1 MKDQTKTKKQL
12 IEELQE
18 LRQQSSQGV
27 EGAQIPLRS
36 WFDNV
41 ADPIIIFDRETN
53 RFLDCNQAAVDRY
66 GYTLDE
72 LRTMTP
78 HQLHP
83 PEEVEI
89 VDRNIQD
96 EDDFSAHR
104 YTHVTKDGQNFQVEV
119 LTNPIEYDGTSAW
132 ISVMRDITERTR
144 AEAEIIKLNR
154 ELTALNDIGQA
165 LISTLD
171 LRETLTVIT
180 DRVTQLLDVDAAS
193 VVLYDKAQDDLWFAA
208 ASGQGADFMQSV
220 RLIVGEGIA
229 GWVFQQGKSVI
240 VPDVS
245 EDPRWS
251 DRFDNKSGLTTRSIM
266 CVPLQ
271 ARGQTIGAIEVMNK
285 RDGDFDQE
293 SLQLLTSLAAPAA
306 TAIEKAGLYDQ
317 AQEEIVQHRRAR
329 EARRESEERLG
340 TLLNAIPTGIVLID
354 AETHEIADANPVA
367 LELIG
372 ASSEQVIGSRCH
384 DYICPADEGHCPI
397 TDLEQTLDNS
407 ERVLLKADGEC
418 IPILK
423 TVTTVMLDGR
433 QHLLESFVDITDR
446 KQAEESLRASEEK
459 YRSILEGIGEGYFEV
474 DLAGNFTFFN
484 DALSRSLGRP
494 SDELMGM
501 NYREYMDEENVEA
514 VFQTF
519 NQVYRT
525 GEPDEAFDWKI
536 IRPDGA
542 VRLIESSV
550 SLLRDAANEPIGF
563 RGIVRDITGRHQAQV
578 EREQLLT
585 ALEHQST
592 QLQTAAEVSRA
603 VGSILDPEAL
613 APQVVDLVR
622 ERFNLYYAGLFLV
635 DQTGEWTGEPYKWAV
650 LRAGTGLPGQQMLR
664 RGHKLEIGGSSMIG
678 WCIANK
684 QARITLDVGEDAVRF
699 ENPSLPNT
707 RSELALPLISRGKPI
722 GALTIQSDQEA
733 AFSQDDIASL
743 QTMADQMANA
753 IANARLYNQA
763 QREINERKQAEQEAQ
778 RRAAQATLIYQV
790 SKRVSAE
797 LEQEALLSE
806 IVTSVRDAFD
816 YYSVMLL
823 MLDDEMQHL
832 TLQAI
837 AGGYAKT
844 YPKDISFAVGEGM
857 IGRAASTG
865 EPQIS
870 GDVDRSPHY
879 VRRMNEE
886 TKSELSVPIK
896 IGNRLI
902 GVLDLQGDKFNAFD
916 GADIMVMETM
926 ADQIAVAIRNAQL
939 YNAIQ
944 RELLERQQTEE
955 AMRQAEQRYRAVAE
969 SRVVGLGILDPDETL
984 AFANPAF
991 AEMLGYT
998 QDELIGTKLSQL
1010 TDPKEF
1016 AGYSERALGGEE
1028 SGIHSHYETALLRKD
1043 GSTLNIL
1050 ISGSPF
1056 TGADGSFQGTI
1067 AVIIDITE
1075 RKQAEKALQRALEDL
1090 EQYTDSLERQT
1101 AQLQV
1106 GAEVSREA
1114 AAILDVNRLLDTT
1127 VRLISERF
1135 GFYHAGVFLVDDP
1148 GEYAILR
1155 AASSEGG
1162 QRMLERGHRLS
1173 IGKVGIVGYVAA
1185 TGEPRIALDVGEDA
1199 VYFDNPDMPN
1209 TRSEMGLPLTVRGRT
1224 IGVLDVQDT
1233 QEAAFTDNDVTALQT
1248 LADQLAVAIDNARLV
1263 ERTEAQLHEL
1273 GLLYGKYSTS
1283 AWADLES
1290 DRALNY
1296 VYDRIDVTQVEKLS
1310 APALNMSLAQGE
1322 TVALVESDTVSKK
1335 GQDKTLV
1342 TPIRLQDQI
1351 VGALGIQ
1358 ETNGG
1363 RGWSP
1368 NEIALI
1374 EAVSDQVALALENAR
1389 HFAETQKSAQQRQTL
1404 NELAR
1409 SLAAR
1414 LDVDSV
1420 LEETYWW
1427 TSRLLDTTNFYIA
1440 FFDPETGVVSFPL
1453 AVENNERVTW
1463 QPRQMGEGLTE
1474 YVIQNKQPLL
1484 IQENVDQWL
1493 EEQGIANIGMASL
1506 SWLGVP
1512 LIVGDQVLGI
1522 MAVQS
1527 ETASHAYD
1535 ESAQG
1540 LLTAVASQTAIAL
1553 QNARLFRETES
1564 ALAQTEVLYRVGEII
1579 SQLTGLE
1586 ETFQSL
1592 AHVLVG
1598 QLGYTSAW
1606 LALVDKKTQ
1615 TLNGLTGTGV
1625 GEEMIRGQV
1634 PLDARLRN
1642 PAVQVILTRRPI
1654 VINDV
1659 ATSEQTADL
1668 SPRARNS
1675 LGRLLETPIFV
1686 GADAAGVIAVSR
1698 SASMPEITARD
1709 VEVLQAV
1716 ADQAAVALQ
1725 NIRLLEETQRRAE
1738 QERRIHEITTKI
1750 RRSSNVATILQ
1761 TAVDELGKTLETDRA
1776 LVRLTVKPRSKQE
1789 EAQEVIGLEQSTEN
1803 DEQRQG

>member
-1 MKDQTKTKKQL
+1 MKDQTKTKKQ
-12 IEELQE
+12 
-18 LRQQSSQGV
+18 QSEKLHKSIYEV
-27 EGAQIPLRS
+27 EMTQVPLRT
-36 WFDNV
+36 WFDNL
-41 ADPIIIFDRETN
+41 ADPIIIFDQETK
-53 RFLDCNQAAVDRY
+53 RFLDCNQATVDRY

-89 VDRNIQD
+89 VEKNI
-96 EDDFSAHR
+96 DDIHDNSSHR
-104 YTHVTKDGQNFQVEV
+104 YTHIAKDGMIFHVEV
-119 LTNPIEYDGTSAW
+119 LTNPIEYNGQSAW
-132 ISVMRDITERTR
+132 ISVMRDITERAQ
-144 AEAEIIKLNR
+144 AEAEVIKLNR

-171 LRETLTVIT
+171 LREALTIIT
-180 DRVTQLLDVDAAS
+180 DHVTQLLNVEAAS
-193 VVLYDKAQDDLWFAA
+193 VVLYDKVQDDLWFAA
-208 ASGQGADFMQSV
+208 ASGKGSEFMQGL
-220 RLIVGEGIA
+220 RLAVGQGIA
-229 GWVFQQGKSVI
+229 GWVFQHGKAVI
-240 VPDVS
+240 VPNVS
-245 EDPRWS
+245 EDTRWLDS
-251 DRFDNKSGLTTRSIM
+251 FDKASGLTTHSIM
-266 CVPLQ
+266 CVPL
-271 ARGQTIGAIEVMNK
+271 RTKGKTIGAIEVMNK
-285 RDGDFDQE
+285 KDAIFDQE
-293 SLQLLTSLAAPAA
+293 NLQLLTSMAAPAA
-306 TAIEKAGLYDQ
+306 TAIENTWLYDQ
-317 AQEEIVQHRRAR
+317 AQEEIIEHR
-329 EARRESEERLG
+329 EAKQAQRESEERLT
-340 TLLNAIPTGIVLID
+340 TLLNALPTGIILID

-367 LELIG
+367 LGLIG
-372 ASSEQVIGSRCH
+372 ANLEQVVGSSCH
-384 DYICPADEGHCPI
+384 DYICPANAGCCPI
-397 TDLEQTLDNS
+397 SDLGQTIDNS
-407 ERVLLKADGEC
+407 ERVLLDVGGRR

-423 TVTTVMLDGR
+423 TVTTVVLDGR
-433 QHLLESFVDITDR
+433 KHLLESFVDITDR
-446 KQAEESLRASEEK
+446 KKAEDALQESETK
-459 YRSILEGIGEGYFEV
+459 HRSILASIEEGYFEV
-474 DLAGNFTFFN
+474 DLAGNLTFFN
-484 DALSRSLGRP
+484 DALSHTLGYP

-501 NYREYMDEENVEA
+501 NNQEYMDQETSKK
-514 VFQTF
+514 VFETF
-519 NQVYRT
+519 NTVYKT
-525 GEPDEAFDWKI
+525 GELDQVFEWEI
-536 IRPDGA
+536 IRKDEIK
-542 VRLIESSV
+542 RLVESSV
-550 SLLRDAANEPIGF
+550 SLIQGITGETIGF
-563 RGIVRDITGRHQAQV
+563 RGVVRDITGHRHAQT
-578 EREQLLT
+578 EREQLLN

-622 ERFNLYYAGLFLV
+622 ERFGLYYAGLFLV

-650 LRAGTGLPGQQMLR
+650 LRAGTGLAGQQMLR

-753 IANARLYNQA
+753 IANARLFNQA
-763 QREINERKQAEQEAQ
+763 QREINERKQAELEAQ

-797 LEQEALLSE
+797 LELDALLSE

-816 YYSVMLL
+816 YYSVILL
-823 MLDDEMQHL
+823 LLDQETRRL

-837 AGGYAKT
+837 AGGYVDT
-844 YPKDISFAVGEGM
+844 FPEDLSLAVGEGM
-857 IGRAASTG
+857 IGRAAATG

-870 GDVDRSPHY
+870 GDVDRNPHY
-879 VRRMNEE
+879 VRKINEE

-896 IGNRLI
+896 IGNKLI

-916 GADIMVMETM
+916 GADIMVIETM

-939 YNAIQ
+939 YDTMQ
-944 RELLERQQTEE
+944 QELIERQRTQE
-955 AMRQAEQRYRAVAE
+955 AMRQAEQRYHAVAE
-969 SRVVGLGILDPDETL
+969 SRVVGLGISDPDETL
-984 AFANPAF
+984 VFANPAF

-998 QDELIGTKLSQL
+998 QDELVGVNLSQL
-1010 TDPKEF
+1010 ADASEF
-1016 AGYSERALGGEE
+1016 AGYQGQTQERRDQGT
-1028 SGIHSHYETALLRKD
+1028 HSHYETALRRKD

-1050 ISGSPF
+1050 VSGSPF
-1056 TGADGSFQGTI
+1056 TGADGSFHGTI

-1075 RKQAEKALQRALEDL
+1075 RKQAEKALQRALAEL
-1090 EQYTDSLERQT
+1090 ERYTDSLERQT

-1173 IGKVGIVGYVAA
+1173 VGKVGIVGNVAA

-1209 TRSEMGLPLTVRGRT
+1209 TRSEMGLPLNVRGRT

-1233 QEAAFTDNDVTALQT
+1233 QEAAFTDNDITALQT
-1248 LADQLAVAIDNARLV
+1248 LADQLAVAIDNARLA
-1263 ERTEAQLHEL
+1263 ERTEDQLREL
-1273 GLLYGKYSTS
+1273 SLLYGKYSTS
-1283 AWADLES
+1283 AWAELEADHS
-1290 DRALNY
+1290 LNY
-1296 VYDRIDVTQVEKLS
+1296 VYDRIDVTQVEKLPAS
-1310 APALNMSLAQGE
+1310 ALDMALIQGE
-1322 TVALVESDTVSKK
+1322 TISHVESEMISE
-1335 GQDKTLV
+1335 GGRDKTLA
-1342 TPIRLQDQI
+1342 TPIRLNDQI
-1351 VGALGIQ
+1351 IGSLGIQ

-1363 RGWSP
+1363 HGWSP
-1368 NEIALI
+1368 NEVALI
-1374 EAVSDQVALALENAR
+1374 EAVSDQVALALENAQ
-1389 HFAETQKSAQQRQTL
+1389 HFAETQKSAQHRQIL
-1404 NELAR
+1404 NELAQ

-1414 LDVDSV
+1414 LDVATV
-1420 LEETYWW
+1420 LEETYWGA
-1427 TSRLLDTTNFYIA
+1427 SRLLNTRNFYIA
-1440 FFDPETGVVSFPL
+1440 FYDPVTRIVSFPL
-1453 AVENNERVTW
+1453 AVENDERVEW
-1463 QPRQMGEGLTE
+1463 QSRQLGEGLTE
-1474 YVIQNKQPLL
+1474 HVIQNKQTLL
-1484 IQENVDQWL
+1484 IEEGVDRWL
-1493 EEQGIANIGMASL
+1493 EEQGVAMIGMTAL

-1512 LIVGDQVLGI
+1512 LVVGDQVLGVI
-1522 MAVQS
+1522 AVQS
-1527 ETASHAYD
+1527 ETAHEYAERD
-1535 ESAQG
+1535 QE
-1540 LLTAVASQTAIAL
+1540 LLTSIASQTAIAL
-1553 QNARLFRETES
+1553 QNARLFIETET

-1579 SQLTGLE
+1579 SQLGGLE

-1606 LALVDKKTQ
+1606 LALVDKQTQ
-1615 TLNGLTGTGV
+1615 TLNGLAGTGV
-1625 GEEMIRGQV
+1625 SEDMILTKV

-1642 PAVQVILTRRPI
+1642 PAVQVVLTRRPI

-1659 ATSEQTADL
+1659 ANSDQAADM
-1668 SPRARNS
+1668 SPGARNS

-1686 GADAAGVIAVSR
+1686 GTEAAGVIAVSR
-1698 SASMPEITARD
+1698 PANMPEISAQD
-1709 VEVLQAV
+1709 VEVLQAI

-1725 NIRLLEETQRRAE
+1725 NIRLLQETQRRAE

-1750 RRSSNVATILQ
+1750 RRSSNVAAILK
-1761 TAVDELGKTLETDRA
+1761 TAVDELGQTLQTDRA
-1776 LVRLTVKPRSKQE
+1776 LVRLIVKPRQKQE
-1789 EAQEVIGLEQSTEN
+1789 SAPDAIGLEQPAESG
-1803 DEQRQG
+1803 EQEKE